1 MSFYEGQLKQQMLY
15 TANFLYAFFF
25 NLKLLLLQQIFPI
38 LMIKMFFSQIQQTP
52 GPNFRKEGKSL
63 SLLHFRMN
71 KTMLY
76 RKLYD
81 PGDLENKVEVTE
93 V

>member
-1 MSFYEGQLKQQMLY
+1 MIFY
-15 TANFLYAFFF
+15 
-25 NLKLLLLQQIFPI
+25 
-38 LMIKMFFSQIQQTP
+38 
-52 GPNFRKEGKSL
+52 
-63 SLLHFRMN
+63 LHFRMN

-93 V
+93 VEFIFNDVSVSVWSKSGH